1 MKILITGPVASGK
14 TTLSKILSDYYEI
27 ERFEID
33 EIVHDI
39 NNNDKKR
46 SLKEQTKMINQINKE
61 NKSYIIEGV
70 LRKDLDFILNLVD
83 QIIFLD
89 IDKKTISKRIKRRYI
104 KQKLKIEKSSYKP
117 TKEMLNNMYKWN
129 NDFDDKDFLKR
140 LYKYP
145 KKLIIIK
152 NKKELKK
159 YLNSVYKNGNYIE

>member
-1 MKILITGPVASGK
+1 MKLLITGPVASGK

-46 SLKEQTKMINQINKE
+46 SLKEQTKMINKINKD

-117 TKEMLNNMYKWN
+117 TKDMLNNMYKWN
-129 NDFDDKDFLKR
+129 NNFDEKEFLK
-140 LYKYP
+140 K
-145 KKLIIIK
+145 
-152 NKKELKK
+152 
-159 YLNSVYKNGNYIE
+159 

>member
-1 MKILITGPVASGK
+1 MKLLITGPVASGK

-129 NDFDDKDFLKR
+129 NDFDNKEFVKR

>member
-1 MKILITGPVASGK
+1 MKLLITGPVASGK

-46 SLKEQTKMINQINKE
+46 SLKEQTKMINKINKD

-117 TKEMLNNMYKWN
+117 TKDMLNNMYKWN
-129 NDFDDKDFLKR
+129 NNFDDKEFLKR

>member
-1 MKILITGPVASGK
+1 MKILITGNVASGK

-89 IDKKTISKRIKRRYI
+89 IDKKTINKRIKRRYI

-129 NDFDDKDFLKR
+129 NDFDNKEFLKR
-140 LYKYP
+140 LYKFP

>member
-1 MKILITGPVASGK
+1 MKLLITGPVASGK

>member
-1 MKILITGPVASGK
+1 MKLLITGPVASGK

-117 TKEMLNNMYKWN
+117 TKDMLNNMYKWN
-129 NDFDDKDFLKR
+129 NNFDDKDFLKR

>member
-1 MKILITGPVASGK
+1 MKILITGNVASGK
-14 TTLSKILSDYYEI
+14 TTLSKILSDFYEI
-27 ERFEID
+27 DRFEID

-39 NNNDKKR
+39 DNNDKKR
-46 SLKEQTKMINQINKE
+46 IIKEKINIINKINKE

-89 IDKKTISKRIKRRYI
+89 IDKKVIDKRIKRRYL
-104 KQKLKIEKSSYKP
+104 KQKLNLEKSSYKP
-117 TKEMLNNMYKWN
+117 TKEMLENMYKWN
-129 NDFDDKDFLKR
+129 NEFDSKIFIKR
-140 LYKYP
+140 LNKYP

-159 YLNSVYKNGNYIE
+159 YLNSVYKNGSYIE

>member
-1 MKILITGPVASGK
+1 MKILITGNVASGK

-39 NNNDKKR
+39 DNNDKKR
-46 SLKEQTKMINQINKE
+46 TIKEQTNIINKINKE

-89 IDKKTISKRIKRRYI
+89 IDKKVIDKRIKRRYL
-104 KQKLKIEKSSYKP
+104 KQKLNLEKSSYKP
-117 TKEMLNNMYKWN
+117 TKEMLENMYKWN
-129 NDFDDKDFLKR
+129 NEFDSKIFLKR
-140 LYKYP
+140 LNKYP

-159 YLNSVYKNGNYIE
+159 YLNSVYKNGSYIE